1 MNLINT
7 VTGTCSPDQ
16 LGVTL
21 THEHLMIGWAG
32 WETDSTVRFD
42 RKAAIS
48 EVTAKVKELRDLGLE
63 TFVDPC
69 PMDLGRDP
77 EFMAEVA
84 QGSQQRFLDDF
95 LAKMAIAVHAEQAK
109 GVKRLQRGIDKPL
122 HCPCVAL
129 KGQLSP
135 GGIEDRRQVATS
147 LSGGRTPCRPGVYV
161 RKAAESFARP
171 ENLVHA
177 WGVW

>member
-7 VTGTCSPDQ
+7 VTGTCAPDQ

-42 RKAAIS
+42 RKAAID
-48 EVTAKVKELRDLGLE
+48 EVAAKVKELRDLGLE

-77 EFMAEVA
+77 EFMAEV
-84 QGSQQRFLDDF
+84 SQRSGVRVICATGLYTHTLGANAYYRQRKVDEFT
-95 LAKMAIAVHAEQAK
+95 Q
-109 GVKRLQRGIDKPL
+109 Q
-122 HCPCVAL
+122 
-129 KGQLSP
+129 S
-135 GGIEDRRQVATS
+135 
-147 LSGGRTPCRPGVYV
+147 
-161 RKAAESFARP
+161 AAENHDSLTCSF
-171 ENLVHA
+171 
-177 WGVW
+177 